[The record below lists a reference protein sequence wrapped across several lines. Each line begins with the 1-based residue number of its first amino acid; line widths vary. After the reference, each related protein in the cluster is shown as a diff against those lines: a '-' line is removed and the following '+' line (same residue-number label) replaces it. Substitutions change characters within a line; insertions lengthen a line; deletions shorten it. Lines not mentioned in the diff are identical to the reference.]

1 MCDPL
6 TLTAAAAATAAIG
19 TGVGAVQASS
29 MANYRAQ
36 IADRNATLEMQAAQT
51 EQENTRQA
59 ALDHYRKVAQLKGQ
73 QIVGAAGNG
82 VSVDFGTAADT
93 VSDTNMLAAEDAN
106 RIYRQGFQAVRNHD
120 INAANYSAEAASQ
133 RSEAGASLLKG
144 AFDMSGTVLG
154 GASQYSKLKAGIN
167 LANNA
172 RSAASGIR
180 VTNGAAS
187 GWGF

>member
-36 IADRNATLEMQAAQT
+36 VADRNAALEMQAVQT

-73 QIVGAAGNG
+73 QIVGAAANG

-93 VSDTNMLAAEDAN
+93 VADTNMLAAEDAN

-120 INAANYSAEAASQ
+120 INAANYGAEASAS
-133 RSEAGASLLKG
+133 RSDASGSLLKG
-144 AFDMSGTVLG
+144 AFDMGSTTLG
-154 GASQYSKLKAGIN
+154 AATQYSKLKAGMN
-167 LANNA
+167 LTNSA

-180 VTNGAAS
+180 VTNGVTS